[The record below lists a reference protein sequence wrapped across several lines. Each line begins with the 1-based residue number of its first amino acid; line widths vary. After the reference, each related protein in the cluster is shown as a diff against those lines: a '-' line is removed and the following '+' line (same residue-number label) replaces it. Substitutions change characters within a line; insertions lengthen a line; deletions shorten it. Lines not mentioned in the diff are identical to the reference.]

1 MHSTAQNLDSR
12 TEIDSTNQTRQPR
25 LKNSD
30 SRPQN
35 LSYLGLGNPLQNR
48 DSTTQTR
55 DSRLETPEP
64 TLENQDWRTL
74 TRDPRMFWGLASVLE
89 SVFESRFLGQGSRV
103 QVLGSGLS
111 VLHSGSRVEVLES
124 SSLSLMVWSQGSCVR
139 VLESRVW
146 VFESEFWSFAHSSI
160 DSRTL
165 SREPRLEKQIG
176 DSRREASP
184 PIWGDSVHDT
194 ARKSRPASGR

>member
-64 TLENQDWRTL
+64 TLENHDWRTL

-89 SVFESRFLGQGSRV
+89 SQFSSLGSRV
-103 QVLGSGLS
+103 SSLGFRVAVLGSRFSSPGPGVWTFGS
-111 VLHSGSRVEVLES
+111 PVRFSSRGSRVLFTVSDGLES
-124 SSLSLMVWSQGSCVR
+124 GFRSQGSGVPSLGFR
-139 VLESRVW
+139 
-146 VFESEFWSFAHSSI
+146 I
-160 DSRTL
+160 
-165 SREPRLEKQIG
+165 
-176 DSRREASP
+176 
-184 PIWGDSVHDT
+184 
-194 ARKSRPASGR
+194 